1 MIKGVVFLKESD
13 LQERIKK
20 INEKLKILKAE
31 KTIELQENG
40 LFYFFSVDNDN
51 IKQLIDVEHTK
62 KETLHTILLFENF
75 LKLF

>member
-1 MIKGVVFLKESD
+1 MKESD

-20 INEKLKILKAE
+20 INEKLKTLKAE
-31 KTIELQENG
+31 KIIELQENG

-51 IKQLIDVEHTK
+51 IKQLIDVEGTK